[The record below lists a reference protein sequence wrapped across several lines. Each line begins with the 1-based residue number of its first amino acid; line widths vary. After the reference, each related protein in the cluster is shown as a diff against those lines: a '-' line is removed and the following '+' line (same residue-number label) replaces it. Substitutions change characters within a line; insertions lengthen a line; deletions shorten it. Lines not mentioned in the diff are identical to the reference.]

1 MTEPRIR
8 HIKDVTYSPPAP
20 GSRSEREWGFVGRIN
35 LQSMQIEIKYLA
47 DHPGHTHLLAK
58 WFHDEWGKNNP
69 SLTMEIIERRMRER
83 LNRDKIPL
91 CMVALTKSKPIATA
105 TLKIRE
111 MEIYS
116 QFEHWL
122 GNVYVLPEYRN
133 QGVGSQ
139 IVEATADKAKSLG
152 VKDLYL
158 YTGDRKHFYHRLG
171 WITLEQVEH
180 LEHMVVV
187 MRRTLQSAA

>member
-1 MTEPRIR
+1 MDHPNHHVT
-8 HIKDVTYSPPAP
+8 DVTCSPPAHV
-20 GSRSEREWGFVGRIN
+20 SRSEREGGFVGRTN
-35 LQSMQIEIKYLA
+35 LQSMRTEIKYLA
-47 DHPGHTHLLAK
+47 DHPELTHLLAA

-69 SLTMEIIERRMRER
+69 SLTTEIIERRMRER

-116 QFEHWL
+116 QFEYWL

-139 IVEATADKAKSLG
+139 IVEATVDKAKSLD

-158 YTGDRKHFYHRLG
+158 YTRDQKHFYQRLG
-171 WITLEQVEH
+171 WIILERVEYH
-180 LEHMVVV
+180 AHMVVV
-187 MRRTLQSAA
+187 MRRPLQSAA